1 MTRVSNYDYWCFITV
16 TLASSISIPVPEDYG
31 KGGDYYF
38 ISTIMWRKF
47 CLISKNGSGMTK
59 VYFMHVWNLQIIG
72 KNVKNEKKKYTG
84 D

>member
-1 MTRVSNYDYWCFITV
+1 MKKILFNLKERISNSGEKQVFN
-16 TLASSISIPVPEDYG
+16 LLNF
-31 KGGDYYF
+31 K
-38 ISTIMWRKF
+38 
-47 CLISKNGSGMTK
+47 KNGSGMTK